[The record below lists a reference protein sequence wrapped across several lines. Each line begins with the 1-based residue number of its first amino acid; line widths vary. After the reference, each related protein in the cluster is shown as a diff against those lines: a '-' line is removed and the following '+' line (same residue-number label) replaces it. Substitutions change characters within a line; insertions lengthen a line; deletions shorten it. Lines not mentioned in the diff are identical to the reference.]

1 MAENRWTKT
10 FRLAPMKTVAQR
22 RENAVHYNFIIRNLP
37 INGSPVSTAGHGLL
51 SCPRCGT
58 AWRVKR
64 EFCVSCLHSSGLDA
78 EMYDGQPLNEVLDLI
93 DTSDAD

>member
-1 MAENRWTKT
+1 MW
-10 FRLAPMKTVAQR
+10 
-22 RENAVHYNFIIRNLP
+22 
-37 INGSPVSTAGHGLL
+37 NG
-51 SCPRCGT
+51 
-58 AWRVKR
+58 WRVKR